1 MTGTIKIERQ
11 GVSYGWLDFDRWSQ
25 QEERYIWTELDA
37 EIEDGKFYT
46 ILDEGNYRIDMLYGE
61 FGASN
66 EWLGTDLEYLSRT
79 FDITSKLVKSAVKF
93 EVFAIGSI
101 EIIGKDVT
109 TVPIDVYVE
118 ETYTAEVYDANGNL
132 LPNEKVKW
140 SILEEIDGIS
150 IVEDTG
156 ALTVTSAVYNTGI
169 TSFTLK
175 ATSVT
180 DSTVSAQ
187 KEISLQFEDFIPVTG
202 ITLTPEET
210 AQLTAQIEPED
221 AINKNVTWTSSDT
234 SIAEVEPNENN
245 PLTATVTAIT
255 EGEATITVAT
265 EDGGYTAEAKVTVVK
280 ETGEDS
286 EMVTFNDL
294 NLEKAVRDALNKP
307 EGDITVADMLTLT
320 ELDAS
325 RREIGDLTGI
335 EYATN
340 LTYLDLGWNQVSDI
354 NALSNLVNLTE
365 LYLYDN
371 QISDISAL
379 SSLVNLIGLYLYGNQ
394 IRDISVLS
402 NLTDLTYLDLSENE
416 ISDISALSSLVNLT
430 GLYLYGNQIKDISV
444 LSNLTDLTY
453 LDLSENEISDISAL
467 SNLTNLTE
475 LDLSW
480 NQVSDIS
487 ALSSLTNLTYL
498 RLSENQISDISALSS
513 LTNLTE
519 LNLSWNQVSD
529 ISALSSLTNLTKLDL
544 GWNKVSDIS
553 A

>member
-1 MTGTIKIERQ
+1 MHFEIENQEKIITIKPDYEGNFKAVFPSGNYKLMELDYGYDIKYFLDLYNYVVRVPDNTDKAILVNIELKPNVTGTIKIEGQ

-46 ILDEGNYRIDMLYGE
+46 ILDEGNYRIGMLYGE

-66 EWLGTDLEYLSRT
+66 EWSGTDLEYLSRT
-79 FDITSKLVKSAVKF
+79 FDITSELVKSAVKF

-101 EIIGKDVT
+101 EIIGKDVI

-210 AQLTAQIEPED
+210 ALRVEETAQLTAQIEPED
-221 AINKNVTWTSSDT
+221 ATNKNVTWTSSDT

-325 RREIGDLTGI
+325 RREIGDLTG
-335 EYATN
+335 
-340 LTYLDLGWNQVSDI
+340 
-354 NALSNLVNLTE
+354 
-365 LYLYDN
+365 
-371 QISDISAL
+371 
-379 SSLVNLIGLYLYGNQ
+379 
-394 IRDISVLS
+394 
-402 NLTDLTYLDLSENE
+402 
-416 ISDISALSSLVNLT
+416 
-430 GLYLYGNQIKDISV
+430 
-444 LSNLTDLTY
+444 
-453 LDLSENEISDISAL
+453 
-467 SNLTNLTE
+467 
-475 LDLSW
+475 
-480 NQVSDIS
+480 
-487 ALSSLTNLTYL
+487 
-498 RLSENQISDISALSS
+498 
-513 LTNLTE
+513 
-519 LNLSWNQVSD
+519 
-529 ISALSSLTNLTKLDL
+529 
-544 GWNKVSDIS
+544 
-553 A
+553 